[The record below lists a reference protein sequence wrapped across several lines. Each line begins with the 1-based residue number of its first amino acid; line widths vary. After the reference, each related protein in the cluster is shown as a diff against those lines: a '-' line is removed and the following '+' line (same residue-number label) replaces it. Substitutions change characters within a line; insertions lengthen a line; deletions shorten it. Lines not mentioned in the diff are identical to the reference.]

1 MSKRLSALLILAICL
16 TLLCGC
22 VNAGDTPTE
31 PPSEVAESTI
41 TPLLYKVTDNN
52 GNVIWLFGSIHVGMD
67 SYYPL
72 PRYVTDAFTGSD
84 ALAVEVDIVR
94 MELDLIGQF
103 KYLGMLAYPDGSSL
117 SEHIPEETYNR
128 AVAILEEN
136 GMYNALLDK
145 YMPAFWWSSI
155 ESLTYEKL
163 DAKANLG
170 IDRHL
175 LKQARQQEKEIREV
189 ESAEFQYQLMGSFSP
204 ELQLLLL
211 ESAITGYDNLTETE
225 AAVEEMMNLWAS
237 GDEAAF
243 SAYLSEEEDVPSEEA
258 ELYEEYNNSLITQR
272 NLSMTEYAVEALE
285 SGDEVF
291 ICVGAAHIVGPGAM
305 AENLRQLGYTV
316 ELVN

>member
-1 MSKRLSALLILAICL
+1 MSKKIRILSVLILCL
-16 TLLCGC
+16 VILCGC
-22 VNAGDTPTE
+22 VNTGKTPTTT
-31 PPSEVAESTI
+31 PAEVTESTI
-41 TPLLYKVTDNN
+41 SPLLYKVTDNN
-52 GNVIWLFGSIHVGMD
+52 GNVIWLFGSIHVGID

-72 PRYVTDAFTGSD
+72 PQYVTDAFSGSD

-103 KYLGMLAYPDGSSL
+103 QYLGMLAYPDGSSL
-117 SEHIPEETYNR
+117 SEHIPAETYNR

-175 LKQARQQEKEIREV
+175 LKQAREQKKEIREV
-189 ESAEFQYQLMGSFSP
+189 ESAQFQYELMGSFSP

-211 ESAITGYDNLTETE
+211 ESAIDGYENLAETE
-225 AAVEEMMNLWAS
+225 DMVEEMMGLWAA

-243 SAYLSEEEDVPSEEA
+243 SAYLSEEEDIPSEEA
-258 ELYEEYNNSLITQR
+258 ALYEEYNNSLITQR
-272 NLSMTEYAVEALE
+272 NLSMTEYAVDALA